1 MFGGGADSTKC
12 KLEANSTKSK
22 VAALQRPVSEL
33 QEIRKNMFLVNQT
46 LRTCIWKVTTLNF
59 KESASVAELK
69 KWHKVKFTSKVDSSD
84 GLVYDFS
91 LVGGEGTCTIQ
102 HEEIVNMH
110 LGTIPL
116 NLGACQ

>member
-1 MFGGGADSTKC
+1 M
-12 KLEANSTKSK
+12 
-22 VAALQRPVSEL
+22 
-33 QEIRKNMFLVNQT
+33 
-46 LRTCIWKVTTLNF
+46 
-59 KESASVAELK
+59 
-69 KWHKVKFTSKVDSSD
+69 DSSD